1 MDGMEELLERIADVV
16 AEKVVERLQGS
27 KETYT
32 VTDLAERYGKSRST
46 IHRLMAEGAFGQT
59 IQVGERSRVVTAE
72 GLRHF
77 EQSRM
82 GAGREVKTATPV
94 RRRRH
99 ADPGPI

>member
-1 MDGMEELLERIADVV
+1 MDGMEELLDKIADAV
-16 AEKVVERLQGS
+16 AERVVQRMRGL

-46 IHRLMAEGAFGQT
+46 IHRLMAEGAFGKT
-59 IQVGERSRVVTAE
+59 IQVGERSQVVTAE
-72 GLRHF
+72 GLRYF
-77 EQSRM
+77 EQTRM
-82 GAGREVKTATPV
+82 GAGREVKTAPQV

>member
-1 MDGMEELLERIADVV
+1 MDGMEELLERIADAV
-16 AEKVVERLQGS
+16 AEKVVERLQGA

-46 IHRLMAEGAFGQT
+46 IHRLMAEGAFGET

-72 GLRHF
+72 GLRYF
-77 EQSRM
+77 EQTRM
-82 GAGREVKTATPV
+82 GAGREVKTAPQV

>member
-1 MDGMEELLERIADVV
+1 MDGMEELLEKIADVV
-16 AEKVVERLQGS
+16 AEKVVERLQGR

-46 IHRLMAEGAFGQT
+46 IHRLMAEGAFGKT
-59 IQVGERSRVVTAE
+59 IQVGERSQVVTAE
-72 GLRHF
+72 GLRYF
-77 EQSRM
+77 EQTRM
-82 GAGREVKTATPV
+82 GAGREVKTAPQV

>member
-16 AEKVVERLQGS
+16 AEKVVERLQGT

-77 EQSRM
+77 EQTRT
-82 GAGREVKTATPV
+82 GGRQREKAAAPMH
-94 RRRRH
+94 RRKR

>member
-1 MDGMEELLERIADVV
+1 MDGMEELLERFADVV
-16 AEKVVERLQGS
+16 AEKVAQKMQGT

-32 VTDLAERYGKSRST
+32 VSDLAERYGKSRCT
-46 IHRLMAEGAFGQT
+46 IRRLMAAGAFGET
-59 IQVGERSRVVTAE
+59 IQVGERSRVVTAD

-77 EQSRM
+77 EQTRT
-82 GAGREVKTATPV
+82 GAGREEQTRPGG

>member
-1 MDGMEELLERIADVV
+1 MDGMEELLELIADAV
-16 AEKVVERLQGS
+16 AEKVVQRTQGQ

-72 GLRHF
+72 GLRYF
-77 EQSRM
+77 EQTRM
-82 GAGREVKTATPV
+82 GAGKTGKTAV
-94 RRRRH
+94 QGRRRRH

>member
-46 IHRLMAEGAFGQT
+46 IHRLMAEGSFGKT
-59 IQVGERSRVVTAE
+59 IQVGERSQVVTAE
-72 GLRHF
+72 GLRYF
-77 EQSRM
+77 EQTRM
-82 GAGREVKTATPV
+82 GAGREVKTASPV

>member
-16 AEKVVERLQGS
+16 AEKVVERLQGT

-46 IHRLMAEGAFGQT
+46 IHRLMAEGAFGKT

-72 GLRHF
+72 GLRYF
-77 EQSRM
+77 EQTST
-82 GAGREVKTATPV
+82 GGRKREKAAAPMH
-94 RRRRH
+94 RRKR